1 MCWVILG
8 GTGGHWAVL
17 GDTGPCWGLLSCA
30 GGYWVVLGDTGPC
43 WSVLVKLAG
52 AKPSPHWGRVPV
64 GDGDVGTFLGPRP
77 HGCSPGTTTSVRPS
91 THAHPRQ
98 RFGTVPPQILWHCS
112 PLNTSTQFLHGAPPS
127 PEPCTPIPIP
137 TPPSPKSTPL
147 PRDPRA
153 PRCPGAPQLSPPL
166 SAGWPQGPRGQLPE
180 GSGGAPAAGGTEMKR
195 GRGHPTGDSGGTAKP
210 QETAAGREATEPGGA
225 AGWHRTDAGTGTGT
239 GNRGRERTCWGGVVW
254 SQNPWG

>member
-1 MCWVILG
+1 MLGATGWYWVILG
-8 GTGGHWAVL
+8 HA
-17 GDTGPCWGLLSCA
+17 GL
-30 GGYWVVLGDTGPC
+30 C
-43 WSVLVKLAG
+43 WSSWLG
-52 AKPSPHWGRVPV
+52 PSPHPIGAVSLWVMGTWGRSWDPDPAPTPQPLT
-64 GDGDVGTFLGPRP
+64 G
-77 HGCSPGTTTSVRPS
+77 HHHVRPS
-91 THAHPRQ
+91 VHPCPSQAAFWHGSSPNSLAR
-98 RFGTVPPQILWHCS
+98 VPPNHFNSIPPRCPPFPRAVHPNPNPYTPP
-112 PLNTSTQFLHGAPPS
+112 PLNPP
-127 PEPCTPIPIP
+127 
-137 TPPSPKSTPL
+137 PL